1 MQHTCHECG
10 ENVCIVH
17 DDRGGEVICGSC
29 GLVLE
34 SSVVLE
40 SGYISCYRGSL
51 VNYRYNP
58 YNRYVFVGL

>member
-1 MQHTCHECG
+1 
-10 ENVCIVH
+10 VCIVH